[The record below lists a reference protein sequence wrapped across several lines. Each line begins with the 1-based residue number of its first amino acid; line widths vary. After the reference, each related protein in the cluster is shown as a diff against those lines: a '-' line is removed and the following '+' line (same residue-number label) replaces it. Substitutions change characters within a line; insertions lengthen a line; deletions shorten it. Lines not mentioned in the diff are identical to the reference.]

1 MNTQKKA
8 NEILK
13 NNLDQNQ
20 VFFTEDGQAFFE
32 ELKATNHARTNKLED
47 PVVFFREGF
56 EPEDTKEM
64 EQELVYLKEDNK
76 KLSTVLEIVNAIC
89 DLDKEAP
96 EINDATP
103 AIVVGVITL
112 REAITQ
118 EKETTAAIYNLVNEA
133 IDAEK
138 VPEVTDETPEIIG
151 KIILLR
157 ETIESLTL
165 ENEALKA
172 AATVVVDAKTV
183 TGKNKQNKN
192 NG

>member
-1 MNTQKKA
+1 MSTQKKA

-20 VFFTEDGQAFFE
+20 VFFTKDGQAFFE

-56 EPEDTKEM
+56 EPEDTKEL

-76 KLSTVLEIVNAIC
+76 KLSTVLETVNAIC
-89 DLDKEAP
+89 DLDKEAL
-96 EINDATP
+96 EINDETP
-103 AIVVGVITL
+103 TIVVGVITL
-112 REAITQ
+112 REAISK
-118 EKETTAAIYNLVNEA
+118 EKATIEAIHSLVNET
-133 IDAEK
+133 IDAEE
-138 VPEVTDETPEIIG
+138 VPVVTDATPEIIG

-157 ETIESLTL
+157 ETIVSLTL

-172 AATVVVDAKTV
+172 AAIVVVDAETV
-183 TGKNKQNKN
+183 TAKKEKK
-192 NG
+192 